1 MITVK
6 TKDSTTFISEDNVQV
21 VHHDEK
27 EKTVTVTIDMG
38 RYSTGIYYYGI
49 EVDGVRQM
57 RKMILR

>member
-21 VHHDEK
+21 VNHDEK

-38 RYSTGIYYYGI
+38 RGAITFIKDVVSVTR
-49 EVDGVRQM
+49 E
-57 RKMILR
+57 